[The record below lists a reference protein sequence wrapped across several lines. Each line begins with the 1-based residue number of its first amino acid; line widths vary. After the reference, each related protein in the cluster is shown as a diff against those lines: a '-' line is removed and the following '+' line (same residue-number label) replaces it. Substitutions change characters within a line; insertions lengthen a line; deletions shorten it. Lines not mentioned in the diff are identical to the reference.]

1 MDLDL
6 KDFNQY
12 IVLETSIHCE
22 LFSPTYMMGFTSKS
36 IAMLHPIVI
45 VKQLVLHTQAL
56 RKPLTIRKMEDFL
69 LLQFYTNTI
78 ILVRV
83 TINVSVSAPIID

>member
-6 KDFNQY
+6 KDFSQY
-12 IVLETSIHCE
+12 IVLEISIHCE

-45 VKQLVLHTQAL
+45 VKL
-56 RKPLTIRKMEDFL
+56 
-69 LLQFYTNTI
+69 
-78 ILVRV
+78 
-83 TINVSVSAPIID
+83 